1 MEMYNKIHLVFMPA
15 NTTPIL
21 QPVNQ
26 GVISNFKSYYLKNTL
41 HKVIEAI
48 DSNSSDGGQ

>member
-21 QPVNQ
+21 QPVDQ